1 MYMRQK
7 SVNSKKGIV
16 LVGHGAVAKDC
27 PHEFITQF
35 KGLEARR
42 GETGTP
48 PTAQELALEA
58 RIRHWPRTPE
68 TDPYRVGL
76 EALAE
81 ALRPLLPGVLLAVA
95 YLEFCAPT
103 LEEMVD
109 DLIVA
114 GTTDIVVVP
123 SMLTPGGVHSEVDIP
138 AILERLR
145 LQHANVTLDYAWP
158 FDVRLLSRLLAE
170 HLRPFLADDTA
181 ISR

>member
-1 MYMRQK
+1 MRQK
-7 SVNSKKGIV
+7 SGNGKKGIV
-16 LVGHGAVAKDC
+16 LVGHGAIAKDC
-27 PHEFITQF
+27 PRELITQL
-35 KGLEARR
+35 KALEGRR
-42 GETGTP
+42 GETRTP
-48 PTAQELALEA
+48 PTEQELALEA

-114 GTTDIVVVP
+114 GATDIVVVP

-145 LQHANVTLDYAWP
+145 SQYAKVTLDYAWP
-158 FDVRLLSRLLAE
+158 FEVRLLSRLLAE
-170 HLRPFLADDTA
+170 HLSPFLADDTA

>member
-1 MYMRQK
+1 MCQE
-7 SVNSKKGIV
+7 SVNSKKGVV

-27 PHEFITQF
+27 PRELIVQL
-35 KGLEARR
+35 KALEARR
-42 GETGTP
+42 RKTGML

-58 RIRHWPRTPE
+58 RIRHWPRTPA

-81 ALRPLLPGVLLAVA
+81 ALRSLLPGVLLAVA

-109 DLIVA
+109 DLIAA
-114 GTTDIVVVP
+114 GATNVIVVP

-138 AILERLR
+138 AILGQLCSRY
-145 LQHANVTLDYAWP
+145 ANVTLCYAWP
-158 FDVRLLSRLLAE
+158 FDVCLLSRLLAE
-170 HLRPFLADDTA
+170 HLSPFLAHDPA
-181 ISR
+181 IRC

>member
-1 MYMRQK
+1 MRQK
-7 SVNSKKGIV
+7 SVNGKKGIV
-16 LVGHGAVAKDC
+16 LVGHGAIAKDC
-27 PHEFITQF
+27 PRELIAQF
-35 KGLEARR
+35 KALEAGRR
-42 GETGTP
+42 ETGTP

-109 DLIVA
+109 DLTVA
-114 GTTDIVVVP
+114 GATDIVVVP

-145 LQHANVTLDYAWP
+145 AQYAEVTLDYAWP
-158 FDVRLLSRLLAE
+158 FEVRLLSRLLAE
-170 HLRPFLADDTA
+170 HLSPFLADDTA